1 MSLACF
7 SESRSTSL
15 LARVPESYR
24 TAAPSYVTSSEG
36 PFGPAA
42 AHYNMGSEMG
52 RKRVLVAMSGG
63 VDSSVAAALL
73 LEQGY
78 QVVGVT
84 MRLWTLEDPLAP
96 RLQRRCCSVE
106 DTADARAAADVL
118 GIPHYVL
125 NFEEPF
131 RARVVDYFVGEYA
144 SGRTPNPCIACNQ
157 HIKFGP
163 LLEYAR
169 ALGCDYVATGHY
181 VRLRR
186 GAEGYEL
193 WRAVDATK
201 DQSYVLYMLGQEELA
216 RALFPVGEYT
226 KEEVRAIARRLGLP
240 NADKPDSADICF
252 IPGGDYRAFVRER
265 VRAAPGPIVDRRGNV
280 LGQHSGIVDY
290 TVGQRRGLPARG
302 GGSPLYVLEIDAA
315 ANAIVVGT
323 EEELYAA
330 GALCAGLSFVSGRP
344 PDGPVEV
351 EAKVRY
357 RAPAVPAVLTV
368 ADGRG
373 AVRFRQPQR
382 AVTPG
387 QAVVF
392 YQGERVL
399 GGGVIARAL
408 RDEGER

>member
-1 MSLACF
+1 
-7 SESRSTSL
+7 
-15 LARVPESYR
+15 
-24 TAAPSYVTSSEG
+24 
-36 PFGPAA
+36 
-42 AHYNMGSEMG
+42 MGLEMD

-96 RLQRRCCSVE
+96 RLHRRCCSAE
-106 DTADARAAADVL
+106 DTEDARAAADVL

-125 NFEEPF
+125 NFEDLF
-131 RARVVDYFVGEYA
+131 QARVVDYFVGEYA

-163 LLEYAR
+163 LLEYAS
-169 ALGCDYVATGHY
+169 ALGCHYVATGHY

-186 GAEGYEL
+186 GADGLYEL
-193 WRAVDATK
+193 WRAVDAQK

-216 RALFPVGEYT
+216 RTLFPVGEYT
-226 KEEVRAIARRLGLP
+226 KEEVRAMARRLGLP

-252 IPGGDYRAFVRER
+252 IPDGDYRAFVRQR
-265 VRAAPGPIVDRRGNV
+265 VAAAPGPIVDRRGNV
-280 LGQHSGIVDY
+280 LGQHTGIVDY

-302 GGSPLYVLEIDAA
+302 GSRPLYVLEVDAR
-315 ANAIVVGT
+315 ANVVVVGS
-323 EEELYAA
+323 EEELYAE
-330 GALCAGLSFVSGRP
+330 GAECVGLRFVSGRP
-344 PDGPVEV
+344 PAGTVEV

-357 RAPAVPAVLTV
+357 RAPSVPALLT
-368 ADGRG
+368 AEGERG
-373 AVRFRQPQR
+373 EVRFREPQR
-382 AVTPG
+382 AVAPG
-387 QAVVF
+387 QAIVF

-408 RDEGER
+408 RPGR